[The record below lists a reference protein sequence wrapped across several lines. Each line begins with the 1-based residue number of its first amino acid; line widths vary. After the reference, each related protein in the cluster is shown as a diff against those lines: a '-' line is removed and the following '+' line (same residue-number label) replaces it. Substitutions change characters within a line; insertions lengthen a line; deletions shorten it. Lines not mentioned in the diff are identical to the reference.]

1 MRHLIVP
8 VLLIAALVLGLAGCA
23 GMEERSEEGMAETVA
38 LADVPAPARAT
49 IEKNT
54 AGGTITSIEKEEADG
69 KTLYD
74 VEATVGGKKVEY
86 DVAEDGAI
94 LSSEE
99 SVPYATLPESVQAAV
114 EKYFGSAEGLEASKE
129 LEEGKTFYEV
139 TGKKDGKTR
148 ELKLSDT
155 GEILEEE

>member
-1 MRHLIVP
+1 MKRLFLP
-8 VLLIAALVLGLAGCA
+8 TFLLAAFVFGLAGCA
-23 GMEERSEEGMAETVA
+23 SMGGPSEEAAAETVA
-38 LADVPAPARAT
+38 LTDIPAPARAT

-54 AGGTITSIEKEEADG
+54 AGGTIRSIEKEESDG
-69 KTLYD
+69 KVIYD
-74 VEATVGGKKVEY
+74 VEATVGDKKVEY
-86 DVAEDGAI
+86 DVAEDGTV

-99 SVPYATLPESVQAAV
+99 SVPYATLPPSVQAAA
-114 EKYFGSAEGLEASKE
+114 EDYFGSAEGLEASKE

-139 TGKKDGKTR
+139 AGKKDGKTR